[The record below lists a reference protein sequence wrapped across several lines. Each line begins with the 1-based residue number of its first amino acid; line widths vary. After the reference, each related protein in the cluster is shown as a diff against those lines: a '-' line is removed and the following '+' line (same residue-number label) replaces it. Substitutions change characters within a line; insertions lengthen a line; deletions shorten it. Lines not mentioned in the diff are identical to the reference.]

1 MRACVLVCRLKT
13 GHIFCAFGMFFIF
26 IIIMIVINL
35 IFVCSFYFQHFSCI
49 LFAFLQIQRLL
60 FWFGCVC
67 IDVFVVRRTCNIVL
81 KLIWFDSNKKVK
93 HITHAHTHTITN
105 IHSTKT
111 KRKCWENWDGAIKMP
126 NNNNGYNKFKSNVIW
141 FLLSCNNIMNRMNR
155 FMWAFLNVSCDISL
169 CIHTCAVCC
178 MCMYVYGWYEWMS

>member
-1 MRACVLVCRLKT
+1 MLLSFAYRINETSLKKDSIQEFLLLLYFFFEEEKDEIIFIDEENVFFQFDGLHVSVDLAGVRACVLVCRLKT

-35 IFVCSFYFQHFSCI
+35 ILVCSFYFQHFSCI
-49 LFAFLQIQRLL
+49 LFAFLQIQSLL
-60 FWFGCVC
+60 FCFGCVC

-93 HITHAHTHTITN
+93 HITHAHNHKR

-111 KRKCWENWDGAIKMP
+111 KRKC
-126 NNNNGYNKFKSNVIW
+126 
-141 FLLSCNNIMNRMNR
+141 
-155 FMWAFLNVSCDISL
+155 
-169 CIHTCAVCC
+169 
-178 MCMYVYGWYEWMS
+178 